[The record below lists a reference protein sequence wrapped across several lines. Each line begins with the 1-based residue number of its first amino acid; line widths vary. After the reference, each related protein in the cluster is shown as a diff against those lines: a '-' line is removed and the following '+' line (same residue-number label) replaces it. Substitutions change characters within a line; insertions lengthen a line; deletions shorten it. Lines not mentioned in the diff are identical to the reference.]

1 MNDRPVEPERADDR
15 AGDSGPAPGPA
26 AGEGP
31 PVAPDTPGRTRDSD
45 VWDALARWRAARRP
59 FVLATVIATRG
70 FTPRKAAAHM
80 LIAADGEMVGTIGG
94 GAIEREVIERAH
106 PLLVDGGHAVLERHL
121 TQELGMC
128 CGGEMTVFLE
138 AILPAPRLYLFGA
151 GYIAK
156 PLAAIAAG
164 CSFDVTVVD
173 GRAEWATGE
182 RFPTSTVRL
191 EDAEGFAR
199 ALATFPEDFVVIV
212 THDHALD
219 QRLVQALI
227 RKPVRF
233 LGMIGSIPKQRKFA
247 LRLRARGFADDE
259 IARLHTPLG
268 LSIGAATPEEIAV
281 SVVAQL
287 IAVRRGERIEPGWT
301 PPARGAPDAGA
312 TAGAEGAEE
321 PGEDEAGRSS
331 ATQPSRL
338 ERRVPPVGG
347 PGEAGATGAPGDRE
361 VAR

>member
-1 MNDRPVEPERADDR
+1 MTDRVDPDDF
-15 AGDSGPAPGPA
+15 GPAPGEGA
-26 AGEGP
+26 AG
-31 PVAPDTPGRTRDSD
+31 VPDTPGPTRDAD
-45 VWDALARWRAARRP
+45 VWEALARWRAARRP
-59 FVLATVIATRG
+59 FVLATVVATRG

-80 LIAADGEMVGTIGG
+80 LIAADGETVGTIGG
-94 GAIEREVIERAH
+94 GAIEREVIERAN
-106 PLLVDGGHAVLERHL
+106 PLLSEGGHAVLERHL

-138 AILPAPRLYLFGA
+138 AILPAPRLYLLGA

-164 CSFDVTVVD
+164 CGFDVTVVD
-173 GRAEWATGE
+173 GRAKWATGE

-191 EDAEGFAR
+191 EDPEGFAR
-199 ALATFPEDFVVIV
+199 SLATTPLDFVVIV
-212 THDHALD
+212 THDHGLD

-247 LRLRARGFADDE
+247 LRLRARGFTDEE

-268 LSIGAATPEEIAV
+268 LAIGAATPEEIAV

-287 IAVRRGERIEPGWT
+287 IAVRRGGRAEPGWV
-301 PPARGAPDAGA
+301 PPARGAADAGS
-312 TAGAEGAEE
+312 TAAARVGEE
-321 PGEDEAGRSS
+321 QGESEAGRSS
-331 ATQPSRL
+331 ATQPSRHG
-338 ERRVPPVGG
+338 ERARHVGG
-347 PGEAGATGAPGDRE
+347 PGDAGATDAPGDRE